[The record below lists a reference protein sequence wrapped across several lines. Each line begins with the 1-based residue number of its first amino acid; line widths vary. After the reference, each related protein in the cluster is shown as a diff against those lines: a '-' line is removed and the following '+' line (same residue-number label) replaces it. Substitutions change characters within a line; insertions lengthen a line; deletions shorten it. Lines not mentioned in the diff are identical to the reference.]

1 MRLFHKDFSPSKG
14 EKLGV
19 VKMVEKNAL
28 EALKLHLMKADANKR
43 KMDDLMFELKEL
55 MGLKAAP
62 MRIEAYDISNI
73 SGKDSVGVCV
83 VFENGQ
89 PKKSDYKKFNIRS
102 VTDANDYESMK
113 EVLYRRLSNGIEGE
127 EGFVPLP
134 DLILL
139 DGGKGHVS
147 SVAEILGFFK
157 LDIPCFGMVKDS
169 RHKTRGLTTQNEELD
184 IKRQSAA
191 FNFLTRVQDEVHRF
205 AIGSHRKRRKKSAFA
220 SELEKIKGVGEKRRA
235 ALMKHFKTVSAV
247 KNASLEELSAVAGI
261 DKTTAKNIFEYF
273 NKDV

>member
-1 MRLFHKDFSPSKG
+1 
-14 EKLGV
+14 
-19 VKMVEKNAL
+19 
-28 EALKLHLMKADANKR
+28 
-43 KMDDLMFELKEL
+43 
-55 MGLKAAP
+55 
-62 MRIEAYDISNI
+62 
-73 SGKDSVGVCV
+73 VCV

-147 SVAEILGFFK
+147 SVAEILVFFK